1 MSSGADCQFVEVKPG
16 EWKYQLQRWPYGA
29 LEEYDHYGPFPTFTT
44 ALTHLDDNHQ
54 NPGGFSVTMH
64 PDHVHNGQQVT
75 TWGDDKEWTC
85 CGAEVTV

>member
-16 EWKYQLQRWPYGA
+16 EWKYELQRWPYGA

-64 PDHVHNGQQVT
+64 PDHVHNGEQVT
-75 TWGDDKEWTC
+75 TWDDDKEWTC
-85 CGAEVTV
+85 CGEEVRI